1 MINIDDFI
9 YKSFGI
15 KSSEYLITKDFRLII
30 FCENE
35 YVPVVNSNL
44 LHVVVPIPEIGV
56 DIEMSDIPEL
66 AKE

>member
-1 MINIDDFI
+1 M
-9 YKSFGI
+9 
-15 KSSEYLITKDFRLII
+15 
-30 FCENE
+30 
-35 YVPVVNSNL
+35 PVVNSNL